1 MALASPLEFMPPVA
15 TGTPVETPLPPTEPG
30 KEAASTVLVWL
41 TPLALES
48 RAVTVVKTVAPV
60 VVTVEILPDLVVDS
74 GIPAI
79 VAERSPDE
87 VEDPDVPPR
96 VMVNKWVTVVRAT
109 LEESAVVE
117 LRLEPTEVGVVDAL
131 PVTVVSTTVVITV
144 WRMVVVPLVT
154 WRVVVTVA
162 VERELWLP
170 EVVEIACGVE
180 AKMVT
185 VTVLGGRHT
194 PVELASAETMADV
207 VVVVVVLSDAWLEGS
222 I

>member
-1 MALASPLEFMPPVA
+1 MPPVA
-15 TGTPVETPLPPTEPG
+15 TGTPVEPPLPATEPG

-48 RAVTVVKTVAPV
+48 TAVTVVKTVAPV
-60 VVTVEILPDLVVDS
+60 VVIVETFPDLVADS

-87 VEDPDVPPR
+87 GEDPDVPPR
-96 VMVNKWVTVVRAT
+96 VMVNKWVTVVIAT
-109 LEESAVVE
+109 LGDSAVVA
-117 LRLEPTEVGVVDAL
+117 LRLEPTEAEVVDAF
-131 PVTVVSTTVVITV
+131 PVTVVWTTVVVNV
-144 WRMVVVPLVT
+144 WKMVVVPLVT

-162 VERELWLP
+162 VDRLLWLP
-170 EVVEIACGVE
+170 GVVESACGVE

-207 VVVVVVLSDAWLEGS
+207 VVLSDAWLEGA